1 VSRSAGALRVPILL
15 DDIIPKLGARPAEIR
30 PVVPKRHASVAMILE
45 AGADEP
51 TVLLL
56 ERARRHND
64 PWSGQIAL
72 PGGRRDPCD
81 RDEQA
86 VAVRETREEIGV
98 ELSAA
103 HCVGRLDDLE
113 GRRGGTS
120 EGMVISCFVYAFE
133 EAVAT
138 TLNHEVA
145 AVARLPLSHFVD
157 AGNHVHVDW
166 REETSRRFPGVR
178 LGARDPRVVWGLTY
192 RFLHQFF
199 DRLGHRLPEGG

>member
-1 VSRSAGALRVPILL
+1 SGPDLRPGAIHVRAPWLPPLPARLRRGRRHRHLGKQRLHPGGGFPLVSRSAGALRVPILL

-45 AGADEP
+45 AGAEEP

-103 HCVGRLDDLE
+103 H
-113 GRRGGTS
+113 
-120 EGMVISCFVYAFE
+120 
-133 EAVAT
+133 
-138 TLNHEVA
+138 
-145 AVARLPLSHFVD
+145 
-157 AGNHVHVDW
+157 
-166 REETSRRFPGVR
+166 
-178 LGARDPRVVWGLTY
+178 
-192 RFLHQFF
+192 
-199 DRLGHRLPEGG
+199 